1 MQKCIINYF
10 KRFSNFEGYHFMYI
24 TWIYSNSC
32 RQSIKEKTLKNVYKA
47 LDIELKCIRSQLYT
61 FYFSNKKKY
70 IKRKKGEREKRER
83 KKLKLN

>member
-61 FYFSNKKKY
+61 FYFSNKKNILKE
-70 IKRKKGEREKRER
+70 RKEKERKEREKN
-83 KKLKLN
+83 LN

>member
-47 LDIELKCIRSQLYT
+47 LDIELKCIRSQRYT
-61 FYFSNKKKY
+61 FYFSNKKNILKE
-70 IKRKKGEREKRER
+70 RKEKERKEREKN
-83 KKLKLN
+83 LN